1 MRLLIKKGGTKA
13 GWKNAV
19 KEKKTECRKEC
30 VLIIRSINS
39 GKPHSSV
46 TLDKSLNLSVY
57 QFFPSIKQM

>member
-19 KEKKTECRKEC
+19 KEKKTECRKES
-30 VLIIRSINS
+30 VLISSINS
-39 GKPHSSV
+39 GKPHSSA